1 MNKQLL
7 IIFISICFIA
17 NAQVKNY
24 YPTAVNWERKAPSS
38 FRIDSTVLN
47 QAIQYALDHETKFP
61 KNLML
66 TQAMQF
72 GKEPFSDPIGP
83 MASRGPAA
91 GVIIH
96 KGYIIAEWG
105 NLNDAEMVN
114 SVTKSMLSTVVGLA
128 VEKGLIHSI
137 NDKVYTYL
145 PPIELANEGTT
156 IDQNPIAKTSFIY
169 PFETEHNRKINWEH
183 LLRQTSDWEGVLWGK
198 PDWADRPSDKS
209 DEWTT
214 RKRFEPGTV
223 YKYNDTRVNA
233 LALAATTVWRKPLP
247 EVLREQV
254 MQPIGA
260 SNTWAWTGYKNAWI
274 VLDGKM
280 IQSVSGG
287 GHFGGGLF
295 INGYD
300 MARFGLLTLRK
311 GNWNGKQIIAEEWI
325 KKSTTPAT
333 ANIGYGFMNYF
344 LNTDRKM
351 YSSAPASAYAHIGN
365 GTNAIYVDA
374 ENDIVAVIKW
384 MDDKSIDGF
393 LKIMLSAFPK

>member
-1 MNKQLL
+1 MKKQFVLL
-7 IIFISICFIA
+7 LSIICFA
-17 NAQVKNY
+17 ASAQVTVY
-24 YPTAVNWERKAPSS
+24 YPTATNWEKKSPSS
-38 FRIDSTVLN
+38 FGIDSIMIN
-47 QAIQYALDHETKFP
+47 QAVQYALAHETKFP

-83 MASRGPAA
+83 MASRGPAS
-91 GVIIH
+91 GILLY

-105 NLNDAEMVN
+105 DPNAVEMVN

-137 NDKVYTYL
+137 NDKVYTYM
-145 PPIELANEGTT
+145 PPIELANESAT
-156 IDQNPIAKTSFIY
+156 IDQNPIATKAFIY
-169 PFETEHNRKINWEH
+169 PFDTEHNRKINWEH

-247 EVLREQV
+247 EVLREQI

-295 INGYD
+295 INAYD

-311 GNWNGKQIIAEEWI
+311 GKWKGQQIISEDWI
-325 KKSTTPAT
+325 KKATTPT
-333 ANIGYGFMNYF
+333 TVNSGYGFMNYF
-344 LNTDRKM
+344 LNTDNKM
-351 YSSAPASAYAHIGN
+351 YPSAPASAYAHIGN
-365 GTNAIYVDA
+365 GTNAIYVDP
-374 ENDIVAVIKW
+374 ENDLVAVIKW

-393 LKIMLSAFPK
+393 LKLALSALPK